1 MAAPLLYLASQSPR
15 RRELLAQINLTF
27 EIIEVDVD
35 ETRSP
40 NETSQD
46 YVMRLAK
53 EKAYAGVTKVK
64 SRAPILGADT
74 IITLDGQIYGKPA
87 DQADALRMW
96 QHLAGQTHQVLTA
109 VAIVAGDRCEQC
121 LVQTRVQL
129 CQASEAQWRAYWKSG
144 EPKDK
149 AGGYA
154 IQGKGAVFIQR
165 IEGSYSNVVGL
176 PLYETAQLL
185 ARIGIS
191 L

>member
-1 MAAPLLYLASQSPR
+1 MVEPLLYLASQSPR

-27 EIIEVDVD
+27 EVIKVDID
-35 ETRSP
+35 ETRLP

-53 EKAYAGVTKVK
+53 EKAYAGTAIVK
-64 SRAPILGADT
+64 RNRPVLGADT
-74 IITLDGQIYGKPA
+74 IVTLDGQIYGKPA
-87 DQADALRMW
+87 NQGDALRMW

-129 CQASEAQWRAYWKSG
+129 CQASEAQWRTYWKSG

-154 IQGKGAVFIQR
+154 IQGKGAVFVQN

>member
-96 QHLAGQTHQVLTA
+96 QHLAGQTH
-109 VAIVAGDRCEQC
+109 
-121 LVQTRVQL
+121 
-129 CQASEAQWRAYWKSG
+129 
-144 EPKDK
+144 
-149 AGGYA
+149 
-154 IQGKGAVFIQR
+154 
-165 IEGSYSNVVGL
+165 
-176 PLYETAQLL
+176 
-185 ARIGIS
+185 
-191 L
+191 